1 MTARKIDPAAIPHHR
16 RTRIVATLGP
26 ATDPPEILEALLR
39 AGVDVVRLN
48 FSHGDPS
55 AQVARGEAV
64 RAMALKI
71 GREIGILAD
80 LPGPKIRVE
89 TFANGKVALKAGNRF
104 DLVASL
110 DVPPGDETQ
119 VGVSYLELPGD
130 VVPGDVLLL
139 DDGVVQLEVTA
150 VEGERIVT
158 TVLNDCFLSNRK
170 GLNKQGGGLSL
181 GAITEKDRELI
192 VVAAGMN
199 VDFIAVSFCRN
210 AEDMNEARR
219 VAKAHG
225 SNAALVAKIE
235 RAEAIENLTE
245 IVDASDVVMVARGDL
260 GVEIGDAELPGLQK
274 KIIREAVAREKVV
287 ITATQMLQSMVDSP
301 IPTRAEV
308 LDVANAVIDGTDAV
322 MLSQESAAG
331 SWPVKAVEAMARICV
346 GAEKQFVA
354 DTDFEAARRGLERA
368 DQAIAMATMFLS
380 EHIGVRG
387 VVAMTESGGTA
398 RFLSRFRSSVPIFAF
413 SRHGPA
419 RRKMALMRDVFPMDY
434 DSRGQTPREAARG
447 SIRLLVEA
455 GLLQPGDRVVFTSGE
470 HMETRGAT
478 NTLRLLEIGEDGCAA
493 GLGEL

>member
-1 MTARKIDPAAIPHHR
+1 MTTTDLPTVPAHRR
-16 RTRIVATLGP
+16 RTRILATLGP
-26 ATDPPEILEALLR
+26 ATDAPGVLDALIA
-39 AGVDVVRLN
+39 AGVNAVRLN
-48 FSHGDPS
+48 FSHGDPAS
-55 AQVARGEAV
+55 QKARADAV
-64 RAMALKI
+64 REAADRA
-71 GREIGILAD
+71 GVEVGILAD
-80 LPGPKIRVE
+80 LPGPKIRIE
-89 TFANGKVALKAGNRF
+89 KFADGKVQLRAGARF
-104 DLVASL
+104 DLVA
-110 DVPPGDETQ
+110 DPDAPPGTIDE
-119 VGVSYLELPGD
+119 VGVSYLGLPGD
-130 VVPGDVLLL
+130 VEAGDVLLL
-139 DDGVVQLEVTA
+139 DDGLMQLQVTA
-150 VEGERIVT
+150 VEGARIVT
-158 TVLNDCFLSNRK
+158 TVLNDGVLSNRK

-181 GAITEKDRELI
+181 GALTDHDRQLI
-192 VVAAGMN
+192 NVAADIG

-210 AEDMNEARR
+210 AADMEEARSIAR
-219 VAKAHG
+219 SHG
-225 SNAALVAKIE
+225 SDAALVSKIE
-235 RAEAIENLTE
+235 RTEAIENLAE

-346 GAEKQFVA
+346 GAEKQFIV

-398 RFLSRFRSSVPIFAF
+398 RYLSRFRSAVPIYAF
-413 SRHGPA
+413 SRHAPA

-447 SIRLLVEA
+447 SIRMLVEA
-455 GLLQPGDRVVFTSGE
+455 GWLEPGDRVVFTSGE

-478 NTLRLLEIGEDGCAA
+478 NTLRLLQVGKDGSAE